1 MRNAKLSTLKI
12 VLLLVV
18 ATVIVFFLVRA
29 GLNPSNPSADTDSS
43 THQTTATQPS
53 ERGTDTD
60 PVKQYQIATTT
71 SRQTTDRYNIEV
83 ELPQGTSTAAKSARA
98 FLRTRRADFTQFIV
112 ENTTEKDSSHQPTYT
127 FTVRLDTYQTNRYL
141 SFVYTINEYTGGVN
155 ANTSVRTFVEDKSN
169 RQLVSLADM
178 TTSENRSDFTAN
190 IKGKLRDSL
199 KSQVFPEAVSNL
211 TFKGL
216 DDFYIT
222 RDHIVVLFAP
232 YTVAPGAAGI
242 VTVSVER

>member
-1 MRNAKLSTLKI
+1 MRNAKSSTLKI

-18 ATVIVFFLVRA
+18 ATVIVFFLIRA

-43 THQTTATQPS
+43 THQATTTQLS
-53 ERGTDTD
+53 ERGADTD

-71 SRQTTDRYNIEV
+71 NRQTTDRYKIEV

-98 FLRTRRADFTQFIV
+98 FLRTRRADFTQFIA
-112 ENTTEKDSSHQPTYT
+112 ENTTGKDSSYQPTYT
-127 FTVRLDTYQTNRYL
+127 FTARLDTYQTNRNL

-169 RQLVSLADM
+169 RQLGSLADM
-178 TTSENRSDFTAN
+178 IASENRSDFTAN
-190 IKGKLRDSL
+190 IKGKLRDTL

-211 TFKGL
+211 TFKDF
-216 DDFYIT
+216 DDFYVNGD
-222 RDHIVVLFAP
+222 RIVVLFAP